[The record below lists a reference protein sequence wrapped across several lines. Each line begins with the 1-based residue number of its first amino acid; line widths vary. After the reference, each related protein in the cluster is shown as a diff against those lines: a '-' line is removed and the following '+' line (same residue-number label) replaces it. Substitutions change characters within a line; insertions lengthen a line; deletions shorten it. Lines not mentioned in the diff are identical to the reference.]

1 MAVPKAHPSAS
12 LYVGDL
18 LPTVT
23 EANLFEIFTN
33 IGHIASIRVC
43 RDHLTKRSL
52 GYAYVNYLQVTDAER
67 ALDTLNNS
75 PIKGRP
81 CRIMWCQRDPSVR
94 KSGVGNIF
102 IKNLDPLIG
111 HKELFDTFS
120 AFGNILSCKVAFDEN
135 GHSKGFGFVH
145 FESQDSAN
153 RAIDEVNG
161 KMINNRIVYVGKFES
176 KKERH
181 QQIESSW
188 TNVYIKDISPDVS
201 DTELRDIFVPFGHI
215 TSVVIMRKED
225 GTSKG
230 FGFVN
235 FDKHE
240 EAVRS
245 VEAVHQ
251 KPFGKEQKPL
261 WCGRAQKR
269 SERESELKNRFRII
283 KMERIKQYT
292 GINLYIKNLDDN
304 IKEEQLRKE
313 FSVFGNIRSLKI
325 MTDEKKNSKG
335 FGFVC
340 FDTPDEAQR
349 AIAEMNNRP
358 LSGTPK
364 PLYVA
369 FHEPKEI
376 RRQKLAQEQLQRKQN
391 PRSNLL
397 QAVYPPPGYSY
408 PPNPGPTQYIYPPQ
422 LVRQPPRNWPAYP
435 PVPYPHNPS
444 VRPPQR
450 GPGGGV
456 SRPKIPPVRHTNE
469 PLSLEQLALFPPD
482 QQKILLGEKLF
493 VQIQKKIPDRA
504 GKITGMIL
512 DAGWGLEELL
522 SLLEHEEKLNQRIDE
537 ALGVLLKSTSEPML

>member
-1 MAVPKAHPSAS
+1 MAFPKAHPSAS

-102 IKNLDPLIG
+102 IKNLDPSIG
-111 HKELFDTFS
+111 HKELYDTFS
-120 AFGNILSCKVAFDEN
+120 AFGNILSCKVAFNEG

-153 RAIDEVNG
+153 RAINEVND

-188 TNVYIKDISPDVS
+188 TNVYIKDISPEIS
-201 DTELRDIFVPFGHI
+201 DREIRDLFALYGPI
-215 TSVVIMRKED
+215 TSAVIMRKED

-235 FDKHE
+235 FENHE
-240 EAVRS
+240 DAVRS
-245 VEAVHQ
+245 VEALHQ
-251 KPFGKEQKPL
+251 KPLGKEQKPL

-269 SERESELKNRFRII
+269 NEREAELKNRFKII

-335 FGFVC
+335 FGFIC
-340 FDTPDEAQR
+340 FDTPDVAQR
-349 AIAEMNNRP
+349 AIGEMNNRP
-358 LSGTPK
+358 LQGTSK

-376 RRQKLAQEQLQRKQN
+376 RRQKLAQEQLQRKTN
-391 PRSNLL
+391 PRPNML

-408 PPNPGPTQYIYPPQ
+408 PPNAGPPQYIYPSQ

-435 PVPYPHNPS
+435 PVPYPPNPTT
-444 VRPPQR
+444 RPAQQR
-450 GPGGGV
+450 PGP
-456 SRPKIPPVRHTNE
+456 RKIPQPPLFARHPND
-469 PLSLEQLALFPPD
+469 PLSIEQLSLYPPD

-512 DAGWGLEELL
+512 DAGWSLEELL
-522 SLLEHEEKLNQRIDE
+522 SLLEDEGKLHQKIDE
-537 ALGVLLKSTSEPML
+537 ALDVLKRTSEPLI